1 MRKDSELISLWT
13 PCCQRRVRGVVLIE
27 AKESHRRLCPK
38 CKVEYDVGVKVL
50 TDTSVQMDWW
60 PVAEVA
66 VNRRKIGTGQIAG

>member
-1 MRKDSELISLWT
+1 
-13 PCCQRRVRGVVLIE
+13 VVLIE